1 MGKVVNVKEQL
12 ITTNSGMKFIRRTKT
27 VEMPNGR
34 YRYPV
39 EYYDASP
46 EPVRITQEE
55 RERRHIPIYEPAIW
69 CTKSY
74 VKDMSDYVNKI
85 NDCVERAM
93 FEQISPTK
101 S

>member
-1 MGKVVNVKEQL
+1 MLNFAPRKGLSYMGRVVNVKEQV

-39 EYYDASP
+39 DYYDASP

-55 RERRHIPIYEPAIW
+55 RERRRIPIYEPVI
-69 CTKSY
+69 
-74 VKDMSDYVNKI
+74 
-85 NDCVERAM
+85 
-93 FEQISPTK
+93 
-101 S
+101 